1 MVFIN
6 HSSRPIDPH
15 FELKCISPSYLAF
28 TALSLDNFIKSFK
41 RCLTKSIENSFGGA
55 KQFCI
60 PPSFEGLMLC
70 VLTSALDF

>member
-1 MVFIN
+1 VVFIN
-6 HSSRPIDPH
+6 YASRPIDPH
-15 FELKCISPSYLAF
+15 FELKRISASYLAF
-28 TALSLDNFIKSFK
+28 TARSLNNFIKSFK
-41 RCLTKSIENSFGGA
+41 GCLIKSVEKSFGRA